1 MHEPACQWPLR
12 VFLKTRPFIR
22 SQQQEVFSWLNENT
36 VYFIQH
42 RNLITEE
49 VAKTYILYSFLVIV
63 VEETVTAT
71 GNTRRAVQEQ
81 LVAIYMRRSHVRIT
95 WEIKIN
101 KYGVKC
107 DPLTV
112 SKQTSRS
119 LPVSAADL
127 FLSQRKQEM
136 PKLRRH
142 ARISYMR

>member
-1 MHEPACQWPLR
+1 M
-12 VFLKTRPFIR
+12 
-22 SQQQEVFSWLNENT
+22 NENT

-95 WEIKIN
+95 
-101 KYGVKC
+101 
-107 DPLTV
+107 
-112 SKQTSRS
+112 
-119 LPVSAADL
+119 
-127 FLSQRKQEM
+127 
-136 PKLRRH
+136 
-142 ARISYMR
+142 